1 MPSETTRQD
10 NPVLDA
16 ASRVSD
22 KISDA
27 ASAAKTAVSDFG
39 RTAAATADENRGA
52 AARGLQTAASTL
64 RENAE
69 SLPGG
74 DKVTGLARSAADTLT
89 STADYVRDHDVS
101 SMMVDLERVVKN
113 NPGPSLLAAAAV
125 GFLVG
130 RAFSNSD

>member
-1 MPSETTRQD
+1 MPSETTHQD

-39 RTAAATADENRGA
+39 RNAAATADENRGA
-52 AARGLQTAASTL
+52 AARELQTEASTL
-64 RENAE
+64 RQNAD

-74 DKVTGLARSAADTLT
+74 EKVTGGAHAAADTLT

-101 SMMVDLERVVKN
+101 SMRFDRERVVKN
-113 NPGPSLLAAAAV
+113 NPGPSLLAVATI

-130 RAFSNSD
+130 RAFSNRD

>member
-1 MPSETTRQD
+1 MPSETTHQD
-10 NPVLDA
+10 NPVLGA

-39 RTAAATADENRGA
+39 RNAATTADESRGA
-52 AARGLQTAASTL
+52 AARGLQAAASTL
-64 RENAE
+64 RHNAE

-74 DKVTGLARSAADTLT
+74 ENVTGLANSAADTLT
-89 STADYVRDHDVS
+89 STADYVRDHDVN

-113 NPGPSLLAAAAV
+113 NPGPSLLAAAAI